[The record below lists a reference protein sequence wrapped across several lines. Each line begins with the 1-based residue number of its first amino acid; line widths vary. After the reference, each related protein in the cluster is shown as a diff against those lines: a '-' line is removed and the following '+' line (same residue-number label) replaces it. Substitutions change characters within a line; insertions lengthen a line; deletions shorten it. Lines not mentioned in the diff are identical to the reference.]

1 MSNTNMRRS
10 CWNET
15 FMFSGKEIKP
25 PIYFLLPVCAA
36 GCSWPACGRPA
47 DCWRHFSWPS
57 CAFWLARRS
66 PPSHRWGRSP
76 RSRSA
81 PLGRSGL
88 AAESVEWLDYERR
101 EQCKLAECWRNDV
114 FIDLCVLKMRNS
126 ESSRF
131 CTSRAWILDNHCNWP
146 FAKSSLNVTSKS

>member
-47 DCWRHFSWPS
+47 DCWSHFSWPS
-57 CAFWLARRS
+57 SAFWLARRS

-114 FIDLCVLKMRNS
+114 FIDLCVLKIRNS

-146 FAKSSLNVTSKS
+146 FAKSSLNVT